1 MILGTAAYMA
11 PEQARG
17 RPSTSGRTS
26 GRSGAC
32 CSRCSPAERA
42 FAANEVTD
50 TLSPVITKDPNWAA
64 LPQATPPAIR
74 RLLRRCLEKNP
85 RDRIHDIA
93 DARLDIEETLAGRDA
108 DGAAPAATT
117 TPARRATTAWF
128 VAAVTGVALVAA
140 LTFAAAIYDPE
151 PLATIP
157 TARYMIAP
165 PDGWRV
171 SNAQSAAGATVPLS
185 VSPDAADRLH
195 RPEC

>member
-1 MILGTAAYMA
+1 MRAVRDVDRR
-11 PEQARG
+11 ARVRG
-17 RPSTSGRTS
+17 DD
-26 GRSGAC
+26 
-32 CSRCSPAERA
+32 
-42 FAANEVTD
+42 VTD
-50 TLSPVITKDPNWAA
+50 TLATVIRKDPNWAA

-140 LTFAAAIYDPE
+140 LTFAAAIYDPDQ
-151 PLATIP
+151 LVAIP
-157 TARYMIAP
+157 TARYGCPARGLARIYRS
-165 PDGWRV
+165 DGRRRHGPTV
-171 SNAQSAAGATVPLS
+171 GVAGWT
-185 VSPDAADRLH
+185 ADRLH